1 MNNSNFENKFE
12 SKLFIENKDKN
23 GFKHGGLRTRKIFK
37 KKDKFLI
44 SIITVALNSEK
55 YIKETI
61 ESVLNQKNSNFEYI
75 IVDGGSSDETINII
89 KKYEDK
95 IDYWIS
101 EPDKGLYDAFNK
113 GLV

>member
-12 SKLFIENKDKN
+12 SKLFIENKDQN

-61 ESVLNQKNSNFEYI
+61 ESVLNQKNSNF
-75 IVDGGSSDETINII
+75 
-89 KKYEDK
+89 
-95 IDYWIS
+95 
-101 EPDKGLYDAFNK
+101 LHH
-113 GLV
+113 